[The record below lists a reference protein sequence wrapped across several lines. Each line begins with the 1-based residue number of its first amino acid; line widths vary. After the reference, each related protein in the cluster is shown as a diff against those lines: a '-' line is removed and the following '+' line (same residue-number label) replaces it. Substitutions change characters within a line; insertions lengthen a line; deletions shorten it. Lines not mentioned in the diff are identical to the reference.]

1 MGNCFQIEGTLLVS
15 IIRSLPDVRNV
26 VANWC
31 GSITVEQA
39 RDVLHQCKLLA
50 FSFPPCW
57 GLPNLWEEFV
67 QDFKH
72 VEFGEDLL
80 DHFKRV
86 NLPGCLYDDEV
97 E

>member
-1 MGNCFQIEGTLLVS
+1 M
-15 IIRSLPDVRNV
+15 PDVRNV

-39 RDVLHQCKLLA
+39 RDVLQQCKQQA
-50 FSFPPCW
+50 FSFSPCW
-57 GLPNLWEEFV
+57 GLL

-72 VEFGEDLL
+72 VEFEEDLL
-80 DHFKRV
+80 DHVTRV
-86 NLPGCLYDDEV
+86 NLQGFLSDDEV